1 MYAIMS
7 TWMNLFS
14 YDQPGGSCCTAHI
27 LQTCHIF
34 FSTVALRTIR
44 KYRSS
49 CLCQQC
55 SGHFS
60 SPSWPTFVWQKFKL
74 AASPVVTSL
83 VLGKGL
89 WGISFVPWSSAE
101 LLLARGSAQGCSIWT
116 CSESEESGDT
126 SGVLQL
132 CYCTCVAL
140 GFFTGDLFPNSY
152 FPFSHVF
159 SLFHYHSMTWIKVI
173 QNRRPFL

>member
-1 MYAIMS
+1 MR
-7 TWMNLFS
+7 
-14 YDQPGGSCCTAHI
+14 PCPHECTAHI
-27 LQTCHIF
+27 LQKCHIF
-34 FSTVALRTIR
+34 FSTVALCTIR
-44 KYRSS
+44 KYHSS

-60 SPSWPTFVWQKFKL
+60 SPSWPTSVWQKIQACCFSSCHL
-74 AASPVVTSL
+74 PC
-83 VLGKGL
+83 
-89 WGISFVPWSSAE
+89 PWR
-101 LLLARGSAQGCSIWT
+101 RGSEGFHLSPEALQSCCSPEAVPRGCGIRT

-140 GFFTGDLFPNSY
+140 VFFTGDLFPHSY

>member
-1 MYAIMS
+1 M
-7 TWMNLFS
+7 
-14 YDQPGGSCCTAHI
+14 AHV
-27 LQTCHIF
+27 CDHEW
-34 FSTVALRTIR
+34 A
-44 KYRSS
+44 
-49 CLCQQC
+49 
-55 SGHFS
+55 S
-60 SPSWPTFVWQKFKL
+60 SPMTSQEGAAAQLTFCKSAMFSPPLQHCALFESTTILVCASNALATSAAPPGLPLHDRKFKL

-101 LLLARGSAQGCSIWT
+101 LLVTRGSAQGCGVRT

-132 CYCTCVAL
+132 CYGTCVAL

-152 FPFSHVF
+152 FPFSRVF
-159 SLFHYHSMTWIKVI
+159 SLFRSQYD
-173 QNRRPFL
+173 LD